1 MSGVILTIFA
11 IILIVV
17 GIIALVSPG
26 AAMRSV
32 GIDGREIVRDPETG
46 KKRRSDKLSEKA
58 VGITRT
64 TGVSALLVGVAIIT
78 MAVTVMVPAR
88 TVGVVTAFGKP
99 TGTLSNGLHVIK
111 PWEEVEKMDASL
123 QTNRYTG
130 DSAINVRLAN
140 QSEARADA
148 SIQWQLREEDAEKM
162 YLDYREFERIHN
174 DLVDREFRA
183 SVNAT
188 LAQYNPLDADTI
200 AKGGIDLNAFA
211 DDIKT
216 DMQKRMGKSV
226 EVRSVALPII
236 NYDEETQRKIDM
248 LQSEI
253 ANTRAAEQSKNTA
266 REIAEAN
273 EILRKS
279 LSDEVLSQRCIEA
292 AEKVGSAPVGCISGA
307 GATPLVDMR
316 KQQ

>member
-1 MSGVILTIFA
+1 MFDLTISILAALAILAGFSFLITPKLALRSMGIPTNDPKAAVISGARSSGLVLLVIGA
-11 IILIVV
+11 IIL
-17 GIIALVSPG
+17 AL
-26 AAMRSV
+26 AM
-32 GIDGREIVRDPETG
+32 
-46 KKRRSDKLSEKA
+46 
-58 VGITRT
+58 
-64 TGVSALLVGVAIIT
+64 
-78 MAVTVMVPAR
+78 TVMVPAR

-99 TGTLSNGLHVIK
+99 TGTLPNGLHIVK
-111 PWEEVEKMDASL
+111 PWEKVEKMDASL

-130 DSAINVRLAN
+130 DGAINVRLAN

-183 SVNAT
+183 SVNAA
-188 LAQYNPLDADTI
+188 LARYNPLDAKAI
-200 AKGGIDLNAFA
+200 AEGGIDLNTFA
-211 DDIKT
+211 DDIKK

-236 NYDEETQRKIDM
+236 NYDEETQHKIDQ
-248 LQSEI
+248 LQSEV
-253 ANTRAAEQSKNTA
+253 ANTRAAEQSKKTA

-292 AEKVGSAPVGCISGA
+292 AEKVGAAPVGCINGSNEIGRA
-307 GATPLVDMR
+307 HV
-316 KQQ
+316 

>member
-1 MSGVILTIFA
+1 MLGIFNLILA
-11 IILIVV
+11 AVLIAAGLY
-17 GIIALVSPG
+17 GIVRPT

-32 GIDGREIVRDPETG
+32 GMTRHKRVFNDDTG
-46 KKRRSDKLSEKA
+46 TYEYTDTISDSDKSIARTIAA
-58 VGITRT
+58 VIG
-64 TGVSALLVGVAIIT
+64 LVGLTIIT
-78 MAVTVMVPAR
+78 MAMTVVVPAR

-99 TGTLSNGLHVIK
+99 TGTLSNGLHVVK
-111 PWEEVEKMDASL
+111 PWEKVEKMDASL

-130 DSAINVRLAN
+130 ESSIGVRLAN

-148 SIQWQLREEDAEKM
+148 SIQWQLREEDAEQM
-162 YLDYREFERIHN
+162 YLDYREFERIQH

-183 SVNAT
+183 SVNAV
-188 LAQYNPLDADTI
+188 LARYNPLDADAI
-200 AKGGIDLNAFA
+200 AEGGIDLNSYAE
-211 DDIKT
+211 DIKS
-216 DMQKRMGKSV
+216 DMQKRMGDAV

-236 NYDEETQRKIDM
+236 NYDEETQRKIDQ
-248 LQSEI
+248 LQSEV

-279 LSDEVLSQRCIEA
+279 LSPEVLSQRCIEA
-292 AEKVGSAPVGCISGA
+292 AEKVGAAPVGCITGS

-316 KQQ
+316 KN